1 VTRRGM
7 FALGAAASVALA
19 TYGSLVPLRWREA
32 SERTWERIRTLPL
45 EPFAVTRSGDLVVN
59 VLVMLPVGFFVA
71 GLASQDRR
79 ISRPAAVWIISAV
92 AGLAMA
98 LEVGQLFVRD
108 RTASW
113 SDVAG
118 LTLGG
123 VGGLG
128 LWIIAGQRL
137 LERGM
142 KLTTA
147 SCATR
152 LQLITVFYSVAWVLV
167 SALPLVF
174 PRYAYPLVRS
184 VWLRTA
190 PPYETS
196 EAAAELALDV
206 LAVAPIGAG
215 LLLLARRFT
224 LHVPARV
231 GLATTA
237 VLVIMGLDTIRQ
249 VTPIIGTPPL
259 WTRLAGLSL
268 GALGAARAAAGHAL
282 SRRVAWCSLALWSV
296 LLVIVTWAPFDFG
309 VPVEVLDQR
318 VRVLYERAPLARYY
332 WAPPLVALDMA
343 LTMVSLAVPVGA
355 LLTVLAG
362 GARRRRTTLVV
373 GAGTVLF
380 ALLEWGQLYL
390 PARRADPTDVGL
402 AAVGVLIG
410 AGLARFLA
418 ASPRRPLADS

>member
-1 VTRRGM
+1 MTRRGV
-7 FALGAAASVALA
+7 FALGAATSVALA

-32 SERTWERIRTLPL
+32 SERTWDRIRTLPL
-45 EPFAVTRSGDLVVN
+45 EPLAVTRSGDLVVN
-59 VLVMLPVGFFVA
+59 VLVMLPVGFFLA
-71 GLASQDRR
+71 GLASRDRR
-79 ISRPAAVWIISAV
+79 ISRPAAVWIFSAL

-98 LEVGQLFVRD
+98 LEVAQLFVRD

-123 VGGLG
+123 LVGVG
-128 LWIIAGQRL
+128 LWIGAGQRL
-137 LERGM
+137 LDRGS

-152 LQLITVFYSVAWVLV
+152 LQLVTIFYSAAWVLV

-206 LAVAPIGAG
+206 LAVAPIGAC
-215 LLLLARRFT
+215 LLLLARRFR
-224 LHVPARV
+224 LRVPARV

-237 VLVIMGLDTIRQ
+237 VLVITGLDSIRQ
-249 VTPIIGTPPL
+249 VTPFIGTPPL

-268 GALGAARAAAGHAL
+268 GAMGAARAAGRAL
-282 SRRVAWCSLALWSV
+282 SRRVAWCSLAAWSV

-309 VPVEVLDQR
+309 VPVDVVDQR
-318 VRVLYERAPLARYY
+318 IRVLYERAPLARYY

-343 LTMVSLAVPVGA
+343 LTMVSLAVPIGA
-355 LLTVLAG
+355 LLAVLAG
-362 GARRRRTTLVV
+362 GAGRRGTTRVV
-373 GAGTVLF
+373 AAGTVLF

-390 PARRADPTDVGL
+390 PARRADPTDIGL
-402 AAVGVLIG
+402 AAAGVLIG

-418 ASPRRPLADS
+418 ASPPLPRADS